1 MSGFQLVRPRLAR
14 RFFWVMLGTL
24 VAIFT
29 ITYWYSVPLIKQTV
43 FDIERD
49 ASRLVL
55 DNVVEI
61 AGRMHDNVEDYRRQ
75 ALKARQ
81 EQLRVVVEL
90 AGSFL
95 HQQLEQARRD
105 GVSAV
110 EARRNAFEALRSF
123 SYGNHDYIWVAD
135 EAGYLLSH
143 PDARYHHHLVA
154 ELAGPPGLQAQP
166 DIVSRAIRDGEG
178 FYRYRWNRLEK
189 AEVLE
194 KLSFVHHY
202 PEWGLVVG
210 SGVYLDDLE
219 QAVGARRKQA
229 LEELR
234 QALQGIRVARTGYLY
249 VFDSHNRMLIHPNRA
264 IDGTDIRDLLNPL
277 SENYIAEDLKRVA
290 DTGQELKY
298 LWDKPE
304 EPGNYVYEKLS
315 LVRYLKAFD
324 WYICSSV
331 YTEELLR
338 SSDTLSRRLLLL
350 AGLTL
355 LVSLMLAGFFIKRI
369 TRPLEQLVDTARRV
383 SAGDLSARSGIS
395 TGDEIGTLA
404 SSFDGMVTQLKGN
417 IDDLDTKVRRRT
429 EELLATSARAQRMQA
444 VGQLAG
450 GLAHDFN
457 NLLSI
462 ILGNLL
468 LARERHLPDAGGL
481 ADYLD
486 PAIHAARRGA
496 DITHR
501 LLAFSRRETLEPE
514 QVPIAVLVREVM
526 HLLTSSLPDNIR
538 LEEAVREADLMVH
551 VDPGYL
557 ENALVNLALNSRDAM
572 PQGGCICFGID
583 RVQAPPEGYDEP
595 VAAGTYVRL
604 TIRDSGTGFSTD
616 ARVHALEPFYTTKL
630 NGLNSGLGL
639 SMVYGFV
646 KQSRGYLR
654 IGNVPPPESGACVTL
669 LLPLA
674 RSPVDDKAH
683 LSPVCQ
689 EILPEQALQGKLLLL
704 VEDNDGVRAVVREQL
719 LGLGVYVVEAGTAGV
734 ARQLIDELPALDGM
748 VSDILLNAGE
758 DGRELALRLY
768 RRNPRSIILL
778 ISGYASEQQP
788 VQGGGERPFP
798 LLRKP
803 FDRAALGQALWRALH
818 HEEEHE

>member
-1 MSGFQLVRPRLAR
+1 MLA
-14 RFFWVMLGTL
+14 TL

-29 ITYWYSVPLIKQTV
+29 IIYWYSVPLIRQTV

-61 AGRMHDNVEDYRRQ
+61 AGRMHDNVEDYQAQ

-81 EQLRVVVEL
+81 ESLKVAVSL

-95 HQQLEQARRD
+95 RQQFELAGREGIPLEQARQR
-105 GVSAV
+105 
-110 EARRNAFEALRSF
+110 AFEALRSF
-123 SYGNHDYIWVAD
+123 SYGNQDYVWVAD
-135 EAGYLLSH
+135 ESGYLLSH
-143 PDARYHHHLVA
+143 PDARYHHHLTTDGV
-154 ELAGPPGLQAQP
+154 GQP
-166 DIVSRAIRDGEG
+166 DAHARPDAVAQAIRDGEG
-178 FYRYRWNRLEK
+178 FYRYRWNRLDRP
-189 AEVLE
+189 EVLE
-194 KLSFVHHY
+194 KLSFVRHY
-202 PEWGLVVG
+202 PEWGLVIG

-219 QAVGARRKQA
+219 QEVSTRRKQA

-234 QALQGIRVARTGYLY
+234 KALQGIRVARTGYLY

-290 DTGQELKY
+290 DTGQELRY

-304 EPGNYVYEKLS
+304 EPGNYIYEKLS

-338 SSDTLSRRLLLL
+338 SSNTLSQRILVL
-350 AGLTL
+350 AALTL
-355 LVSLMLAGFFIKRI
+355 LASLTLAGFFINRI
-369 TRPLEQLVDTARRV
+369 TRPLDRLADTARRV
-383 SAGDLSARSGIS
+383 SAGDLSARSGIRS
-395 TGDEIGTLA
+395 DDEIGMLA
-404 SSFDGMVTQLKGN
+404 GSFDGMVARLKSN
-417 IDDLDTKVRRRT
+417 IDDLDTKVRLRT

-468 LARERHLPDAGGL
+468 LLRERHPPDADGL
-481 ADYLD
+481 MDYLD
-486 PAIHAARRGA
+486 PPIHAARRGA

-514 QVPIAVLVREVM
+514 PVPIAALVREVM
-526 HLLTSSLPDNIR
+526 HLLSSSLPDNIR
-538 LEEAVREADLMVH
+538 LEAAIHAQDLMVH

-572 PQGGCICFGID
+572 PQGGSLCFGID
-583 RVQAPPEGYDEP
+583 RVEGPVAGYDEP
-595 VAAGTYVRL
+595 VAPGAYVML
-604 TIRDSGTGFSTD
+604 TIRDSGAGFSTD
-616 ARVHALEPFYTTKL
+616 ARAHALEPFYTTKL
-630 NGLNSGLGL
+630 NDLNSGLGL

-646 KQSRGYLR
+646 KQSSGYIR
-654 IGNVPPPESGACVTL
+654 ISNVPSPATGACVTL

-674 RSPVDDKAH
+674 RPQAEGKVPPV
-683 LSPVCQ
+683 LQ
-689 EILPEQALQGKLLLL
+689 EALPEQALQGRLLLL

-719 LGLGVYVVEAGTAGV
+719 LALGIYVVEAGSASE
-734 ARQLIDELPALDGM
+734 ARQLIDDLPALDGM
-748 VSDILLNAGE
+748 VSDIMLNDGE
-758 DGRELALRLY
+758 DGRDIALRLY
-768 RRNPRSIILL
+768 RSNPRSIILL
-778 ISGYASEQQP
+778 ISGYASESQ
-788 VQGGGERPFP
+788 VRDKGEKVFP

-803 FDRAALGQALWRALH
+803 FDRQSLGQALWRALH